1 MPEAQIKEISADI
14 TRLHSNTQSLMLAT
28 QDEEGVSDISSA
40 PYVFIDGCYY
50 IFISELAAHTAHLKN
65 APQAA
70 ILLIEDEAVSR
81 NIFARLRLSWVVMA
95 RMLATSEKQ
104 YLEVMHALEARF
116 GSTVGLLKSLP
127 DFRLCEL
134 RPQQGRL
141 ISGFGKAY
149 SINAQDLWS
158 LFMKSENTQDLTQES
173 VE

>member
-1 MPEAQIKEISADI
+1 MPEAQLKEISADI
-14 TRLHSNTQSLMLAT
+14 VRLHSNTQSLMLAT
-28 QDEEGVSDISSA
+28 QDTEGESDISSA

-70 ILLIEDEAVSR
+70 ILLIEDEAISR
-81 NIFARLRLSWVVMA
+81 NVFARLRLSWVVMA
-95 RMLATSEKQ
+95 RMLANTEAQ
-104 YLEVMHALEARF
+104 YTQVMDALEKRF
-116 GSTVGLLKSLP
+116 GNTVSLLKSLP

-158 LFMKSENTQDLTQES
+158 LFLNDGNMQDLTA
-173 VE
+173 

>member
-1 MPEAQIKEISADI
+1 MPEAQLKEISADI
-14 TRLHSNTQSLMLAT
+14 VRLHSNTQSLMLAT
-28 QDEEGVSDISSA
+28 QDTEGESDISSA

-65 APQAA
+65 APQVA
-70 ILLIEDEAVSR
+70 ILLIEDEAISR
-81 NIFARLRLSWVVMA
+81 NVFARLRLSWVVMA
-95 RMLATSEKQ
+95 RMLANTEAQ
-104 YLEVMHALEARF
+104 YTQVMDALEKRF
-116 GSTVGLLKSLP
+116 GNTVSLLKSLP

-158 LFMKSENTQDLTQES
+158 LFLNNGNMQDLTA
-173 VE
+173 

>member
-1 MPEAQIKEISADI
+1 MPEAQLKEISADI
-14 TRLHSNTQSLMLAT
+14 VRLHSNTQSLMLAT
-28 QDEEGVSDISSA
+28 QDTEGESDISSA

-70 ILLIEDEAVSR
+70 ILLIEDEAISR
-81 NIFARLRLSWVVMA
+81 NVFARLRLSWVVMA
-95 RMLATSEKQ
+95 RMLANTEAQ
-104 YLEVMHALEARF
+104 YTQVMDALEKRF
-116 GSTVGLLKSLP
+116 GNTVSLLKSLP

-158 LFMKSENTQDLTQES
+158 LFLNDGSMQDLTA
-173 VE
+173 